1 MCSAQGTGCQGEDR
15 VLSAGRVL
23 GAEPGARRAGGVLG
37 AAGGCSAE
45 TVCLARAAGR
55 RVLGAEAVW

>member
-23 GAEPGARRAGGVLG
+23 GAEPGARRSGRVLSGDRVLG
-37 AAGGCSAE
+37 
-45 TVCLARAAGR
+45 AGR